1 MKYCTFNIEDFVA
14 IHNMTTEQL
23 NRFKEM
29 DIILIQE
36 WREKEGKEFIVELNK
51 GPRHYVYKSKD
62 RVAIIFDD
70 TFKLK
75 KAYGIELLY
84 DPPHIFEKLYTKGR
98 KKKNMMIL
106 LEYKNKS
113 LCVINCHLHA
123 YSSYYHPGFH
133 KKQLSKLLND
143 SLNKLSMEQCG
154 IIIGGD
160 TNYRSTDLIHLIDNP
175 ITPYGELKDVCR
187 YCNHTNTHTF
197 SCIHEKGIMKKI
209 AKRFTRK
216 LPFLQDGR
224 IDFMATNLVTN
235 YKKTKIIKMCNVS
248 DHSAI
253 FAESHDLKIEMN
265 AK

>member
-14 IHNMTTEQL
+14 IDNMTSSQL
-23 NRFKEM
+23 NKFKEM

-36 WREKEGKEFIVELNK
+36 WKEKEGKEFIVELNK

-84 DPPHIFEKLYTKGR
+84 EPPHIFETLYTKGR

-106 LEYKNKS
+106 LEYENKS

-133 KKQLSKLLND
+133 KNNYLS
-143 SLNKLSMEQCG
+143 
-154 IIIGGD
+154 
-160 TNYRSTDLIHLIDNP
+160 Y
-175 ITPYGELKDVCR
+175 
-187 YCNHTNTHTF
+187 
-197 SCIHEKGIMKKI
+197 
-209 AKRFTRK
+209 
-216 LPFLQDGR
+216 
-224 IDFMATNLVTN
+224 
-235 YKKTKIIKMCNVS
+235 
-248 DHSAI
+248 
-253 FAESHDLKIEMN
+253 
-265 AK
+265 

>member
-14 IHNMTTEQL
+14 IANINSAQL
-23 NRFKEM
+23 KKFKEM

-36 WREKEGKEFIVELNK
+36 WKEKEGKAFIVELNK
-51 GPRHYVYKSKD
+51 GSRHYVYKSKD

-84 DPPHIFEKLYTKGR
+84 EPPHIFETLYTKGR
-98 KKKNMMIL
+98 KKKNMMVL

-143 SLNKLSMEQCG
+143 SLKKLNMEHCD

-160 TNYRSTDLIHLIDNP
+160 TNYRSNDLIKLIDNP
-175 ITPYGELKDVCR
+175 ITKYGELKDVCR
-187 YCNHTNTHTF
+187 DCKHINTHTF
-197 SCIHEKGIMKKI
+197 SCIHEKGLMKKL

-216 LPFLQDGR
+216 LSFLQDGR
-224 IDFMATNLVTN
+224 LDFMATNLETN
-235 YKKTKIIKMCNVS
+235 YKKTKIVKMCSVS

-253 FAESHDLKIEMN
+253 FAESV
-265 AK
+265 

>member
-14 IHNMTTEQL
+14 IANINSAQL
-23 NRFKEM
+23 TKFKEM

-36 WREKEGKEFIVELNK
+36 WKEKEGEAFIVELNK

-84 DPPHIFEKLYTKGR
+84 EPPHIFETLYTKGR
-98 KKKNMMIL
+98 KKKNMMVL
-106 LEYKNKS
+106 LEYEKKS

-123 YSSYYHPGFH
+123 YSAYYHPGFH
-133 KKQLSKLLND
+133 KKQLSKLLKD
-143 SLNKLSMEQCG
+143 SLKKLNIETCG

-160 TNYRSTDLIHLIDNP
+160 MNYRSNDLIKLIDNP
-175 ITPYGELKDVCR
+175 ITKYGELKDVCR
-187 YCNHTNTHTF
+187 DCKHINTHTF
-197 SCIHEKGIMKKI
+197 SCIHEKGLMKKL

-216 LPFLQDGR
+216 LAFLQDGR
-224 IDFMATNLVTN
+224 LDFMATNLVTN
-235 YKKTKIIKMCNVS
+235 YKKTKIIKMCSLS

-253 FAESHDLKIEMN
+253 FAESV
-265 AK
+265 